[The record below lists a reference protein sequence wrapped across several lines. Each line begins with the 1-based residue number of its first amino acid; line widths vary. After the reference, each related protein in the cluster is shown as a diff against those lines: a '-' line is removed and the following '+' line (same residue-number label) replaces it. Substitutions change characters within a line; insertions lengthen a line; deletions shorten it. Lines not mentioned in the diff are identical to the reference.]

1 MERLR
6 SGISFGITQRVSSLW
21 NRQDQD
27 LWTLTTMESL
37 EIEEYRHQCEV
48 RAVLARRTADRD
60 SALKY
65 LSVVRQKRGHQ
76 AADQLEADC
85 KVQWSLGNRGKK
97 GDWRG

>member
-1 MERLR
+1 
-6 SGISFGITQRVSSLW
+6 
-21 NRQDQD
+21 
-27 LWTLTTMESL
+27 
-37 EIEEYRHQCEV
+37 
-48 RAVLARRTADRD
+48 VLAWRAADRD

-85 KVQWSLGNRGKK
+85 RREWGLGNRGKK

>member
-1 MERLR
+1 L
-6 SGISFGITQRVSSLW
+6 

-27 LWTLTTMESL
+27 HRTLTTMDVL
-37 EIEEYRHQCEV
+37 ETEEYRHQCEV
-48 RAVLARRTADRD
+48 RAVLAWRTADRD

-65 LSVVRQKRGHQ
+65 LSVVRQKRGHE

-85 KVQWSLGNRGKK
+85 KSQWGLGNRGKK